1 MDFIPGTYPP
11 FEANKASSL
20 TKPEYLHPLTT
31 HPTIQQ
37 LTSAPLTTHLATLRT
52 TYLEP
57 YLIQPLSTLLVATAN
72 LSSTTTMPDLLSIL
86 LLAVILLVSLK
97 ILDYTRRMVLFWV
110 SLAVRL
116 LFWGA
121 LLGVGWYVYTVGVE
135 RAGREAG
142 WVAGWVMG
150 LVEDFQRGVGEG
162 RGRER
167 FT

>member
-1 MDFIPGTYPP
+1 MDILPGTYP
-11 FEANKASSL
+11 SSQQNQDIQL
-20 TKPEYLHPLTT
+20 TTTEYLLPLTT
-31 HPTIQQ
+31 HPTVHQ
-37 LTSAPLTTHLATLRT
+37 LTSTPLATHLTTLRT

-57 YLIQPLSTLLVATAN
+57 YLIQPLSTLLVATTN
-72 LSSTTTMPDLLSIL
+72 LSSTTAMPDLLSIL

-97 ILDYTRRMVLFWV
+97 ILDYTRRMVMFWV

-116 LFWGA
+116 VFWGVI
-121 LLGVGWYVYTVGVE
+121 LGVGWYVYTVGVE
-135 RAGREAG
+135 RAGREVG

>member
-11 FEANKASSL
+11 FGLNKASSL
-20 TKPEYLHPLTT
+20 TKPEYLLPLTT

-57 YLIQPLSTLLVATAN
+57 YLIQPLSTFLVATTN

-116 LFWGA
+116 VFWGV
-121 LLGVGWYVYTVGVE
+121 LLGIGWYVYTVGVE